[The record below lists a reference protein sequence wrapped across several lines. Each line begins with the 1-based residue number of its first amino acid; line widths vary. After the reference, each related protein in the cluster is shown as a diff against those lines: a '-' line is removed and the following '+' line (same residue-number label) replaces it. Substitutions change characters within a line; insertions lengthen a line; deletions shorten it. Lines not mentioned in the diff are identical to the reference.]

1 MIIQGLGLLVLASGV
16 VFGQAPAAPTPA
28 RPAEFEVASIKTSA
42 PPGTGANR
50 VLGGMHVDGA
60 QVSWT
65 FLSLNDYIDSAYRIR
80 SYQISGPDWMA
91 SARFDI
97 NAKLPEGAARKDI
110 AEMLQRLLEERFQ
123 LKTHRENKEL
133 AVYGLVVGKSG
144 LKMQESAP
152 DPAPETQNGG
162 GSASVAAVSRP
173 GGVTVN
179 YGNGAY
185 FTFADNRFEGK
196 KLPASAMADVMA
208 RFTDRPVVDMTNLK
222 GNFDFLL
229 ELTPEDFRAMG
240 IRAAIAAGVTLPPQA
255 LQMAEAA
262 SGDSLINAV
271 EKLGL
276 KLESRKAPVD
286 VLVIDHCEKA
296 PTEN

>member
-1 MIIQGLGLLVLASGV
+1 MTIQGLGLLVLASGV
-16 VFGQAPAAPTPA
+16 VFGQASP
-28 RPAEFEVASIKTSA
+28 RLEFEVASIKASA

-80 SYQISGPDWMA
+80 NYQISGPDWMA
-91 SARFDI
+91 SARFDV
-97 NAKLPEGAARKDI
+97 NAKLPDGATRKDI
-110 AEMLQRLLEERFQ
+110 PEMLQRLLEERFQ
-123 LKTHRENKEL
+123 MKLHRESKEL
-133 AVYGLVVGKSG
+133 PVYGLVVGKGG
-144 LKMQESAP
+144 LKMRESAP
-152 DPAPETQNGG
+152 DPAAETQNGG
-162 GSASVAAVSRP
+162 GGASVAAVSRP

-185 FTFADNRFEGK
+185 FTFADNKFEGH

-222 GNFDFLL
+222 GNYDFSL
-229 ELTPEDFRAMG
+229 ELSPEDFRAMG

-262 SGDSLINAV
+262 SGDSLINAL